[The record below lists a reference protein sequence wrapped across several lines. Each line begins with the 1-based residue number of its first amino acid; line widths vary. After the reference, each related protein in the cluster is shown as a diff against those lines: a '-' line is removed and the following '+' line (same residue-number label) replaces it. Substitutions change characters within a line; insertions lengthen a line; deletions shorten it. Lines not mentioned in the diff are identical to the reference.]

1 MTAEDAAVGLPDS
14 LADLIDYD
22 AATLRVKSREGRK
35 LEFKESFVKGQLA
48 SYERTMAAFAN
59 TLGGIIIFGVSDKP
73 RLIVGTDPAG
83 FMDEADITTRLRADF
98 SPELPFDSKTYQVG
112 ALTVL
117 AFCIEPGVDRPVICQ
132 KTRSKQTRDAQGNN
146 PRDEIGITD
155 ATIYYR
161 YSAQTTAIAY
171 TELRALL
178 DEREERRLRIIMETL
193 KAVERVGYEKV
204 GVVDAT
210 SFGDPA
216 KATNLYVSKETA
228 RSMNFIDHGR
238 FTETAD
244 DSSPAYLVVGRV
256 SLGEV
261 VHAPMEDADKNLP
274 NEVATTLLPLVHE
287 LYGITVSLPVPGIKA
302 LLGTFG
308 LMDMPYHEWD
318 TKIGRR
324 YVTRA
329 GINELKAR
337 MIAEPLKALQSFGS
351 KKTIKTYED
360 GLAAAEAAVPPAVA
374 VDAAGQPQPV
384 AVE

>member
-1 MTAEDAAVGLPDS
+1 MGLPDN
-14 LADLIDYD
+14 LADLIDYEP
-22 AATLRVKSREGRK
+22 ATLRVKSREGRK
-35 LEFKESFVKGQLA
+35 LEFKESFVKAQLA
-48 SYERTMAAFAN
+48 SYERTMVAFAN
-59 TLGGIIIFGVSDKP
+59 AMGGTIIFGVADKP

-112 ALTVL
+112 ALTLL
-117 AFCIEPGVDRPVICQ
+117 AFCVQPAVDRPIICQ

-146 PRDEIGITD
+146 PRDEIVITD

-161 YSAQTTAIAY
+161 YSAQTTPIAY

-228 RSMNFIDHGR
+228 KSMNFIDQGR
-238 FTETAD
+238 FTESLD
-244 DSSPAYLVVGRV
+244 ESSPAYLVVGRV

-261 VHAPMEDADKNLP
+261 VHAPMEEADKNLP
-274 NEVATTLLPLVHE
+274 NEVAAILLPLVHE
-287 LYGITVSLPVPGIKA
+287 LYGNSVSLPASGIKA
-302 LLGTFG
+302 LLSAFG
-308 LMDMPYHEWD
+308 LLEMPYQEWD

-324 YVTRA
+324 YITRV
-329 GINELKAR
+329 GIEELKMKMR
-337 MIAEPLKALQSFGS
+337 AEPLKALQSFAS
-351 KKTIKTYED
+351 KKAIKAYED
-360 GLAAAEAAVPPAVA
+360 GLAAAQADVPPAEAAQAA
-374 VDAAGQPQPV
+374 VQEPATAI
-384 AVE
+384 